1 MAQFEK
7 GKNILRRGSP
17 RNNNLLKFFASL
29 LIIISLTIDLSHPA
43 FSQQLMAIKCGK
55 LIDGKSD
62 RPIENAVILVV
73 GNKIKDVGKNIIIP
87 GGVDVIDLSSATVLP
102 GLIDA
107 HTHVLL
113 QGDITEEDYAEQIL
127 KESIPYRTLR
137 ATVSCKAAL
146 MHGFT
151 PLRDLETEGAMYAD
165 VDLKRAINNG
175 IIDGPRLFVA
185 TRSINTTGHY
195 PLRNNGYAWELHMPK
210 GVQEITGADEA
221 RRAVREQ
228 ISYGADWIKIY
239 ADRSYQRL
247 PDGTFRSI
255 PNFSQDEI
263 NAIGDETRMSHKKL
277 AAHAVTRDG
286 VLYSINAG
294 ASSIEH
300 GFAMDDECIMLMVQK
315 GVYWCPTIYVNVW
328 VAEGR
333 AVAGNSINKIFND
346 VIPLVFGKALKA
358 GVKIAF
364 GTDVGGFAWT
374 ENQAKEFSYMVKFGM
389 TPMQAIKSATTI
401 AAELLDM
408 SGKLGEIS
416 PGAFADIVAVQD
428 DPLKDIS
435 ALEKISFV
443 MKDGK
448 VYKKGF

>member
-1 MAQFEK
+1 MRSF
-7 GKNILRRGSP
+7 LM
-17 RNNNLLKFFASL
+17 FL
-29 LIIISLTIDLSHPA
+29 LIVAGSAGA
-43 FSQQLMAIKCGK
+43 FSQQITAVKCGK

-62 RPIENAVILVV
+62 KPIENAVILVE
-73 GNKIKDVGKNIIIP
+73 GNKIKNVGRDLTIP
-87 GGVDVIDLSSATVLP
+87 PTATIIDLSQATVLP

-113 QGDITEEDYAEQIL
+113 QGDITEEDYAGQIL

-137 ATVSCKAAL
+137 ATVSCKTAL

-151 PLRDLETEGAMYAD
+151 TLRDLETEGAMYAD
-165 VDLKRAINNG
+165 VDLKKAINNG
-175 IIDGPRLFVA
+175 IIEGPRLFVS

-195 PLRNNGYAWELHMPK
+195 PLRNSAYAWELQVPK

-239 ADRSYQRL
+239 ADRGYYQS
-247 PDGTFRSI
+247 PDGKFRSL
-255 PNFSQDEI
+255 PNFSNEELS
-263 NAIGDETRMSHKKL
+263 AIGDEVRLEHKKF
-277 AAHAVTRDG
+277 AAHAVARDG
-286 VLYSINAG
+286 IIPAINAG

-300 GFAMDDECIMLMVQK
+300 GFGMDDECIALMAAK
-315 GVYWCPTIYVNVW
+315 GIYWCPTIYVNFY

-333 AVAGNSINKIFND
+333 AAAGNPINKAFND
-346 VIPLVFGKALKA
+346 ELPIVFAKALKA

-374 ENQAKEFSYMVKFGM
+374 ENEAKEFSYMVKFGM
-389 TPMQAIKSATTI
+389 TPMQAIKSATTV
-401 AAELLDM
+401 ASSLLDM
-408 SGKLGEIS
+408 SGKIGEIS
-416 PGAFADIVAVQD
+416 PGAFADIVATNS

-435 ALEKISFV
+435 SLEDISFV
-443 MKDGK
+443 MKDGI
-448 VYKKGF
+448 VYKRQP